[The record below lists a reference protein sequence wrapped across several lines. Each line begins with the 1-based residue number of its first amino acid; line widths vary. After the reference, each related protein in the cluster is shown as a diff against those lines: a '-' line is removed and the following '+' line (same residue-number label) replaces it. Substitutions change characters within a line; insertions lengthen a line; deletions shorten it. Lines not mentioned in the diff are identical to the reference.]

1 MSTAASRLAESLTD
15 LTDLAAEAGLDPR
28 AAHTE
33 GLHLAAA
40 LAEAVPGAAGGWAE
54 VALPG
59 VTDLAAVNEAF
70 FDAASRGRRWRS
82 GPTAHLSHLVA
93 ARSSL
98 AGEYAEALTEVAAAA
113 VMLGTAPRWVI
124 DNATAASAAH
134 LRAAGSTGGP
144 GPVTS
149 ARGSVPPLPAGPGTD
164 AVLRAWGLTRDPSR
178 GDEVDAGGIGPSG
191 IPAVPA
197 TPAAPADPDPAP

>member
-1 MSTAASRLAESLTD
+1 M
-15 LTDLAAEAGLDPR
+15 
-28 AAHTE
+28 
-33 GLHLAAA
+33 
-40 LAEAVPGAAGGWAE
+40 PGAPRGWAE

-82 GPTAHLSHLVA
+82 GPTEHLSHLVA

-98 AGEYAEALTEVAAAA
+98 AAEYAEALTEVAAAA

-134 LRAAGSTGGP
+134 LAAARSAGRPGDPLTVPSRGG
-144 GPVTS
+144 GL
-149 ARGSVPPLPAGPGTD
+149 PPLPPGPGTD
-164 AVLRAWGLTRDPSR
+164 AVLRAWGLTRDPSS
-178 GDEVDAGGIGPSG
+178 VVGG
-191 IPAVPA
+191 A
-197 TPAAPADPDPAP
+197 PAAPDATPPGGIPTANPAPGQTAPSDTPAPEQESPSPSPSGRSRSCSPSSTR